1 MVEVVIMANGVQLP
15 HRNGWMVE
23 KAVARALGLAKSEEA
38 RGLLIPRTNL
48 AKPGAKK
55 VLNRYRADDVKAYL
69 EANTSTPVG

>member
-38 RGLLIPRTNL
+38 RGLFIPRTNL

-55 VLNRYRADDVKAYL
+55 VLNRYRVDDVKSYL